1 MVKCKALLLPVY
13 PDGVRGHVKLGVGV
27 QIDAVNIRTFV
38 IPAPRK
44 VRVGGK
50 YRRQDKTKDQER
62 DDHDDDFYKSRW
74 ILAVRNQTAKTKM
87 IRTNTSRR

>member
-1 MVKCKALLLPVY
+1 MTNPNGIRRNIQF
-13 PDGVRGHVKLGVGV
+13 GVSIK
-27 QIDAVNIRTFV
+27 IDAVNIRTFV

-50 YRRQDKTKDQER
+50 YRRQDKTKEQER